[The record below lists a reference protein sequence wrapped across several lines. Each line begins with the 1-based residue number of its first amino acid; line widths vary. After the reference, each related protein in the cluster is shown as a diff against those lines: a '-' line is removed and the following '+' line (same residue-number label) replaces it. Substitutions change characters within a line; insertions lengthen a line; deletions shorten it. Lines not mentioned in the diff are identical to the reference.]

1 MSTSPQAIG
10 SYTETALPKKRWL
23 SRQNWERIVSIVIL
37 LPSIIALGIFV
48 YAFIAWTG
56 FISLTAWNSAAPD
69 FAFVGLQNY
78 ARIFIGSGTDAIR
91 FRYDIRNEVGFLILF
106 VGGSVIFGF
115 LLATLLD
122 RKIRGES
129 VFRSIFLFPMAIS
142 FVVTGVAW
150 RWVLT
155 PGTQETGWVGINLL
169 VTNLGLGG
177 LRSGWFTDPT
187 ILFIRPDTALGQF
200 LHSIGLGFIAAPDF
214 GYAVAMSSIVLAAGW
229 QMVGYTMALYL
240 AGIRSIPDELREAA
254 RIDGATEWQVYRHV
268 IIPLLRPVTLTVI
281 IILAHIALKIFDLV
295 YSMTG
300 GVSAGFA
307 TDVPALNMWKTT
319 FDATKFAQGA
329 SIAIILLLMVGVLII
344 PYLIWQTR
352 SEAS

>member
-1 MSTSPQAIG
+1 MTP
-10 SYTETALPKKRWL
+10 ETVATTPAVAMPRRRRI
-23 SRQNWERIVSIVIL
+23 SRHNWERIVSILIL
-37 LPSIIALGIFV
+37 LPSIIALAIFI

-56 FISLTAWNSAAPD
+56 FVSLTAWNSATPD
-69 FAFVGLQNY
+69 FTFVGLQNY
-78 ARIFIGSGTDAIR
+78 ARLFVGGGTDMIR
-91 FRYDIRNEVGFLILF
+91 FHYDIRNEIGFLVFF
-106 VGGSVIFGF
+106 VGGCIVTGF

-142 FVVTGVAW
+142 FIVTGVAW
-150 RWVLT
+150 RWILT
-155 PGTQETGWVGINLL
+155 PGTQETGWVGVNLL
-169 VTNLGLGG
+169 LTDLGLGG
-177 LRSGWFTDPT
+177 LRSAWFTDSTVLYIQPT
-187 ILFIRPDTALGQF
+187 TPLGQF
-200 LHSIGLGFIAAPDF
+200 LHSLGLGFIAAPDF
-214 GYAVAMSSIVLAAGW
+214 GYAVAITSIVIAAGW
-229 QMVGYTMALYL
+229 QMSGYTMALYL
-240 AGIRSIPDELREAA
+240 AGIRSIPEDLREAA
-254 RIDGATEWQVYRHV
+254 RVDGASEWQIYRHV

-281 IILAHIALKIFDLV
+281 VILAHIALKIFDLV

-352 SEAS
+352 QEVQ